1 MKPLDVAFMQQWW
14 DKAEKD
20 GTPMIDEANMTY
32 QKWEH
37 NNWLVIEGLRDAN
50 GDLGGIIR
58 ETAFTKQSF
67 VDGQIIERGAK
78 QTNLSK

>member
-1 MKPLDVAFMQQWW
+1 
-14 DKAEKD
+14 
-20 GTPMIDEANMTY
+20 MTY

-50 GDLGGIIR
+50 GYLGGIIR
-58 ETAFTKQSF
+58 ETAFTKHSF

-78 QTNLSK
+78 QTPHGKEIGSDWHGFGRTI